1 MMGERRIIP
10 ITPNKRRTPAL
21 YELIT
26 SKAIPADEPPA
37 PPAPAPSQPAPAQ
50 PARQQPAAPTPHRPP
65 PTASAPAS
73 QAAAPRPVTV
83 APTAFTAADE
93 EPEND
98 RVLGLT
104 PGSRLNIPVG
114 FAFIALAI
122 VIAALLGAYMLG
134 YTKMQK
140 LAQAEKDREAVQ
152 EGSGIIDPTAQPLRV
167 PIDPAP
173 NRVQTPA
180 NTPRQP
186 VAAPPTEQPQ
196 PAGARVIF
204 AKSPKE
210 DPRKVGLNYPTVAT
224 LPIKEATAAA
234 EYLVSKG
241 HPTVVAPS
249 TSDSRLFTV
258 VPLIGLERDGYQK
271 NSEAAARTLRELGRA
286 FKRDLKGATDFN
298 DLYWKKFDR

>member
-26 SKAIPADEPPA
+26 SKANPAVDPA
-37 PPAPAPSQPAPAQ
+37 ANPAPAPVQPAPT
-50 PARQQPAAPTPHRPP
+50 PSVRPQPAAPAPQRPQ
-65 PTASAPAS
+65 PTASVRP
-73 QAAAPRPVTV
+73 QAAAPRPVAV
-83 APTAFTAADE
+83 APAAFTAADE
-93 EPEND
+93 ELENE

-114 FAFIALAI
+114 FAFIAMAI
-122 VIAALLGAYMLG
+122 VIAAILGAYMLG
-134 YTKMQK
+134 YNKMQK
-140 LAQAEKDREAVQ
+140 LAKAEKDREAVQ

-167 PIDPAP
+167 PNEPAP
-173 NRVQTPA
+173 NRVQPPTGA
-180 NTPRQP
+180 PRQP
-186 VAAPPTEQPQ
+186 VSVPPPEQPA
-196 PAGARVIF
+196 PAAAKVILV
-204 AKSPKE
+204 KSPKD

-241 HPTVVAPS
+241 YPTVVAPS

-271 NSEAAARTLRELGRA
+271 NSETAARSLRELGRA

-298 DLYWKKFDR
+298 DLYWRKFDR